1 VWGFR
6 VFINSFK
13 VDMLVRFSALLC
25 TVLLTTTFL
34 TQDAIARRTRTGRIN
49 GRITQTANFS
59 TGAKVA
65 EIVAATPDGNT
76 VIFTNAE
83 EKKLGFVSLTNPTS
97 PSLVGNVD
105 LTALGEP
112 TSVAITPN
120 GQYAIVAILRDPQ
133 PGLLVFVNVNTR
145 QIVGQVQLRG
155 IGPDSIAIA
164 PDGQRVVVA
173 IEDQEDENNLPGQ
186 RPGSVNIVKID
197 YASPVASRITNI
209 PINLSGVRGVNYPTD
224 PQPEYVAINPKGNL
238 AAVSLQ
244 ENNAIAI
251 ININNARV
259 VRIFS
264 TGASKHLADLTEDGQ
279 VSFTENFQGRREPD
293 GIAFTRDGQ
302 YIVTANE
309 GDTSLSTFGD
319 GIYSGGRGWSIF
331 NLRGNVVYDSCDTL
345 EKRAA
350 SRGFYPDNRSADRGI
365 EVEGTTIASFG
376 NNDTAEGEIAFVI
389 AERGNFIA
397 SYDLRNVRSPRLL
410 NLQPT
415 GRSPEGIVAIPQR
428 NLVIT
433 ANEGDGT
440 LSIFRVR

>member
-1 VWGFR
+1 
-6 VFINSFK
+6 
-13 VDMLVRFSALLC
+13 MLVRFSALLC
-25 TVLLTTTFL
+25 TILLATTFL

-49 GRITQTANFS
+49 GRITQTSNFS
-59 TGAKVA
+59 TGGKVA

-76 VIFTNAE
+76 VIFTNSE
-83 EKKLGFVSLTNPTS
+83 EKKLGFVNITAPSSPT
-97 PSLVGNVD
+97 LIGNVD
-105 LTALGEP
+105 LAALGEP
-112 TSVAITPN
+112 TSVAVTPN

-133 PGLLVFVNVNTR
+133 PGLLVFVNMDTR
-145 QIVGQVQLRG
+145 QIAGQLQLRG
-155 IGPDSIAIA
+155 IGPDSIAVT

-173 IEDQEDENNLPGQ
+173 IEDQEDEDNLPGQ
-186 RPGSVNIVKID
+186 RPGSVNIIKID
-197 YASPVASRITNI
+197 YANPAASRVTNVS
-209 PINLSGVRGVNYPTD
+209 INLSGVRGVNYPTD
-224 PQPEYVAINPKGNL
+224 PQPEYVAINPRGNL

-244 ENNAIAI
+244 ENNAIAL

-259 VRIFS
+259 IRIFS
-264 TGASKHLADLTEDGQ
+264 TGIAKHLADLTEDSQ

-293 GIAFTRDGQ
+293 DIAFTSNGEF
-302 YIVTANE
+302 IVTANE
-309 GDTSLSTFGD
+309 GDTSLSSFGD

-331 NLRGNVVYDSCDTL
+331 NLRGNVVEDAGNTL
-345 EKRAA
+345 EQRAA
-350 SRGFYPDNRSADRGI
+350 SRGLYPDNRSADRGI
-365 EVEGTTIASFG
+365 EVEGTTVAAFG
-376 NNDTAEGEIAFVI
+376 DDTAEGEIAFVI
-389 AERGNFIA
+389 SERGSFIA